1 MTNANRYLHIRT
13 TRHGLST
20 AGVHIVDSE
29 MVKKVGHVNEKVSV
43 RNVTMGSVEETWEG
57 GKICE
62 LGK

>member
-1 MTNANRYLHIRT
+1 MQTDICTYARLDS
-13 TRHGLST
+13 TRVVNSGC
-20 AGVHIVDSE
+20 IVDSE